1 MWANPYLSPIFVLF
15 PYNGHSQ
22 QYTNIYE
29 VFPLTSYCIYLQL
42 YIFRF
47 IYNYSIYIRIRSIDV
62 ISHGSIHYYRIQK
75 RSYQL
80 PGVYMSW
87 YILASHLY
95 IVGVTRI
102 TSPFIY
108 SLSYI
113 YNSNQLWIVVTIHTH
128 TYYIC
133 VHIYYPY
140 YIYRQVSPIC
150 PDQSYIQFIQER
162 YT

>member
-1 MWANPYLSPIFVLF
+1 MWVNPYLSLL
-15 PYNGHSQ
+15 Y
-22 QYTNIYE
+22 
-29 VFPLTSYCIYLQL
+29 SYCSHTTGILSSIRIYMNGIHSPPIVYLQL

-47 IYNYSIYIRIRSIDV
+47 IYNYSIYIRIRSIDA

-108 SLSYI
+108 SLVTI
-113 YNSNQLWIVVTIHTH
+113 YTSNQLWVKYIYILYKLCIYTIQQCMLIHKH
-128 TYYIC
+128 YYIPL
-133 VHIYYPY
+133 IY
-140 YIYRQVSPIC
+140 IVLGI
-150 PDQSYIQFIQER
+150 SYMP
-162 YT
+162 